1 MSNGGRILQPNL
13 CQDNE
18 TGAHQSRNAYTAK
31 QHRGIGLGESRA
43 STRRKIAHLL
53 ITRCEV
59 NKLIHLV
66 GADLGTYRVS
76 KSAEV
81 IVTTTRERII
91 SQIQQI
97 AKERD
102 KRALPR
108 LTDDVIILESG
119 LDSLELAILVARLE
133 DELGL
138 DPFSS
143 ADEVDFPVTFG
154 DVVRLYENG
163 IQGANNSEAAA
174 PSL

>member
-1 MSNGGRILQPNL
+1 MTI
-13 CQDNE
+13 
-18 TGAHQSRNAYTAK
+18 
-31 QHRGIGLGESRA
+31 
-43 STRRKIAHLL
+43 
-53 ITRCEV
+53 
-59 NKLIHLV
+59 
-66 GADLGTYRVS
+66 
-76 KSAEV
+76 
-81 IVTTTRERII
+81 REKII
-91 SQIQQI
+91 SQIQHI

-102 KRALPR
+102 KGTLGR

-154 DVVRLYENG
+154 DFVRLYENG